1 MRLLTIRVLVLLS
14 LTLGAVYLIWRWGWS
29 LNWDAWWIAVPLVVA
44 ETYMLIDSAMFG
56 MTMWR
61 ASPRPAPPPPQRD
74 WTVDVF
80 ITTYNEDAGIV
91 AETVRAA
98 VAIEF
103 PHATYLLDD
112 GDRWEMRELANE
124 LGVGY
129 LTRSDDWDNRPRHAK
144 AGNLNNAL
152 FATTGEF
159 LLILDADQIPY
170 PQILDRV
177 LGYFNDPRMALVQTP
192 QWFKNVPPVD
202 PLGSQAP
209 LFFGPIQQGK
219 DGWNGAFFCG
229 TNAVVRREALMELG
243 LREYVREQTAA
254 VSKALDTAQ
263 SVLRTA
269 IRKDRRSGGYATDA
283 LVGLSEAAARA
294 KRDLEGRVPLAEV
307 TRAFQRAADAASRRL
322 VQEDLNMIR
331 SDLRALEL
339 EFELHEVALEG
350 LAARDWSPLGALSA
364 VDALIEAINAERLH
378 EAQPVMPMATLSVT
392 EDMAT
397 CMRLHANGWRS
408 AYHDEILAE
417 GLAPEDLGTAINQ
430 RLRWC
435 QGTMQVFFRENPL
448 WVRGLRLPQRIMYFD
463 TMWSYL
469 SGFVSLVLIV
479 APFLYLVFGVLPVE
493 SFGLTFL
500 ALFLPYYLAGQAL
513 FIAVGWG
520 RPTWRA
526 QQYQLAMFPVW
537 IRGCWSAF
545 RNVYFGT
552 KLDFVVTPKERPERQ
567 PYPWRLVMWQLVAVM
582 ALIFAAVV
590 GWVRLETESGGTL
603 VGTMVNWVWVAYD
616 ILTIG
621 VVFTAARYR
630 PAVELEKA

>member
-1 MRLLTIRVLVLLS
+1 MRLLTIRALVLVS
-14 LTLGAVYLIWRWGWS
+14 LTLGTIYLTWRWGWS
-29 LNWDAWWIAVPLVVA
+29 LNWEAWWIAVPLVVA
-44 ETYMLIDSAMFG
+44 ETYLLIDSAMFG

-80 ITTYNEDAGIV
+80 ITTYNEDAVIV

-112 GDRWEMRELANE
+112 GDRAEMRELADQ

-192 QWFKNVPPVD
+192 QWFKNVPPAD

-263 SVLRTA
+263 TVLRTA

-307 TRAFQRAADAASRRL
+307 TRAFQRAVDAASRRL
-322 VQEDLNMIR
+322 VREDLSMIR

-339 EFELHEVALEG
+339 EFELHEVALEAM
-350 LAARDWSPLGALSA
+350 AARDWSPLGALSA

-378 EAQPVMPMATLSVT
+378 EAQPVMPLATLSVT

-417 GLAPEDLGTAINQ
+417 GLAPEDLGAAINQ

-448 WVRGLRLPQRIMYFD
+448 FVRGLRFPQRIMYFD

-479 APFLYLVFGVLPVE
+479 APFLYLVFGILPVK

-500 ALFLPYYLAGQAL
+500 SLFLPYYLVGQLL

-567 PYPWRLVMWQLVAVM
+567 PYPWRLVMWQLVAVV
-582 ALIFAAVV
+582 ALIVAAVV

-603 VGTMVNWVWVAYD
+603 VGTVVNWVWVVYD
-616 ILTIG
+616 IVTIG

-630 PAVELEKA
+630 PALELEP